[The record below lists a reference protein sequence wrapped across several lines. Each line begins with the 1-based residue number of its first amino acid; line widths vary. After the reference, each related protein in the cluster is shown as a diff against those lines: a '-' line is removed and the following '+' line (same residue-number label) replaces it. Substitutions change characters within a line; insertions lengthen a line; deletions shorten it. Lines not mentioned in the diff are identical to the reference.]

1 MARRARNDPSSVLRQ
16 RIAVSLVILLLT
28 FVVGTVGFYAV
39 WLARGG
45 TVMDAVYMTVITLTT
60 VGYAE
65 VHPLHGAGRVVAMV
79 TALTG
84 VASAFYLF
92 TTVMEFLVGS
102 QLQGR
107 LQERRMQ
114 KAIDALRDHV
124 VVSGFGRVGRET
136 AFELEAS
143 GIRFVVIEPDEK
155 SIAIAQDHGYLSLAG
170 DATSD
175 DLLLRAGLK
184 RARGLVVTTGSD
196 ATNLYVVLSARTLCP
211 TLHIVARVVDEA
223 SIPKLERAGANR
235 AISPYALGG
244 RRLAHL
250 ISRPTVVDFVDTA
263 LARGDR
269 PAAIEDV
276 EVTEA
281 MARAGL
287 TVGALGREHGVVVL
301 AVVREQKPTFS
312 PAPDF
317 ALSAGD
323 RLFAFGSAEQLESF
337 LRALG
342 G

>member
-1 MARRARNDPSSVLRQ
+1 MARRARNDPSSVLRR
-16 RIAVSLVILLLT
+16 RIAVSFAILLLT

-39 WLARGG
+39 WHRGGG

-60 VGYAE
+60 IGYEE

-102 QLQGR
+102 QIEGH

-114 KAIDALRDHV
+114 RAIDALKDHV
-124 VVSGFGRVGRET
+124 VVAGFGRVGRET

-143 GIRFVVIEPDEK
+143 GIPFVVIEPDEK
-155 SIAIAQDHGYLSLAG
+155 GIAVAGEHGYLLLQG

-175 DLLLRAGLK
+175 DLLLRAGLM

-211 TLHIVARVVDEA
+211 RLHIVARVVEEA

-263 LARGDR
+263 LTRGDR

-281 MARAGL
+281 AAAGGL
-287 TVGALGREHGVVVL
+287 TVGALVRDHGVVVL
-301 AVVREQKPTFS
+301 AVVRDQQPTFS
-312 PAPDF
+312 PRPDF
-317 ALSAGD
+317 ALSAKD
-323 RLFAFGSAEQLESF
+323 RVFAFGSAEQLESF
-337 LRALG
+337 LRALSG
-342 G
+342 